1 MQHKVEADGR
11 IFPDTDDS
19 GTIVSV
25 LEEEAADVGVQV
37 ITRAKVSAIHPPKP
51 ANTST
56 TSTSNASSSDSS
68 SPADGGNQ
76 KWKLQLGKPLPGGE
90 QQLEAD
96 KVLIAT
102 GSDAR

>member
-25 LEEEAADVGVQV
+25 LEEEAADVQV

-56 TSTSNASSSDSS
+56 PSTSNASSSDSS